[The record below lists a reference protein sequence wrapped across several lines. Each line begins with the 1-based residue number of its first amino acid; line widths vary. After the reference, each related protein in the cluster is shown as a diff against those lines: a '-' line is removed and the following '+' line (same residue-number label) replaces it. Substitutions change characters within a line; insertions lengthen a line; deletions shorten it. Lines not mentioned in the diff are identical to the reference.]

1 MDKIRSSPLGTL
13 ELWVVT
19 LVFFLMGIGI
29 VWYGARDWMPVLA
42 SKHGA
47 GIDAMLRYLLVTTGS
62 LLLVAFS
69 ALAWLVWSGGH
80 RARVTRRLA
89 APRTE
94 LAISVALAMVMAG
107 VAEGGVIAIGLPVWQ
122 EYFGALAP
130 ADAITIDVTAQQF
143 LWNVR
148 YPGVDGQFGRTDPRL
163 MDDVSNPIG
172 LDPADPASAD
182 DLVLVNR
189 IVAEVNRPLHV
200 RLHSKD
206 MIHSFFLPHLR
217 VKQDVIPGMT
227 PEITFVPTR
236 EGTYELACAELC
248 GLAHYRMQGILTV
261 VPAGTLARALKEA
274 AGE

>member
-1 MDKIRSSPLGTL
+1 MDKTRSSLLGTL

-19 LVFFLMGIGI
+19 LAFLLMGIGI
-29 VWYGARDWMPVLA
+29 VWYGARDWMPLLA

-47 GIDAMLRYLLVTTGS
+47 GIDAMLRYLLFATGS

-80 RARVTRRLA
+80 RTRVTRRLA
-89 APRTE
+89 ARRTE
-94 LAISVALAMVMAG
+94 FAISIALAGLMAA

-122 EYFGALAP
+122 EYFGAVAP
-130 ADAITIDVTAQQF
+130 PEAITIDVTAQQF

-148 YPGVDGQFGRTDPRL
+148 YPGMDAQFGRTDPRL
-163 MDDVSNPIG
+163 IDDVSNAIG
-172 LDPADPASAD
+172 LDPADPAAAD

-236 EGTYELACAELC
+236 EGTFELACAELC

-261 VPAGTLARALKEA
+261 VPAGTLERALKEE
-274 AGE
+274 AGR